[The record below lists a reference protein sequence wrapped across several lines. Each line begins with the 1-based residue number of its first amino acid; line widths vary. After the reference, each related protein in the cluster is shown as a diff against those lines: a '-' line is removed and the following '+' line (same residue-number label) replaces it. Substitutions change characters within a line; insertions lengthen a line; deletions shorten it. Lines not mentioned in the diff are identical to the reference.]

1 MAPRSKTCPG
11 CETAMKPVL
20 AKDVELDCC
29 PKCGGLW
36 FDFGAL
42 TQVTRREA
50 APELIG
56 GHTSRR
62 CAFCRISLEPAL
74 LPGAIPVETCTAC
87 RGIYLD
93 AEELEEFAGRPIS
106 LTSRDGL
113 PWKHARPEQGRAS
126 GAAVP
131 SSQSFVCVKCGWSFP
146 LREGHALRD
155 GLACQFCT
163 PQPQTSAAEKRDAH
177 ASGGLFSGAG
187 GGEGFD
193 FDFGGGDGGDGD
205 FFPD

>member
-1 MAPRSKTCPG
+1 
-11 CETAMKPVL
+11 MKPVL
-20 AKDVELDCC
+20 ARGIELDRC
-29 PKCGGLW
+29 PTCGGLW
-36 FDFGAL
+36 FDFGELSRVA
-42 TQVTRREA
+42 RREA
-50 APELIG
+50 ALELIG
-56 GHTSRR
+56 GHSSRR

-93 AEELEEFAGRPIS
+93 AGELEEFAGGPIS
-106 LTSRDGL
+106 LTSR
-113 PWKHARPEQGRAS
+113 
-126 GAAVP
+126 AVP
-131 SSQSFVCVKCGWSFP
+131 PSQGFVCVKCGWTFP

-163 PQPQTSAAEKRDAH
+163 PQPQTTAAEKRDSH

-187 GGEGFD
+187 GGDGFGLD
-193 FDFGGGDGGDGD
+193 FDFGGGDGGGD